1 MIVMDKSAID
11 QYLEGLK
18 TQLLNKDNWKQIV
31 LSRNWAR
38 LAPNEAGVYVLRRGE
53 QSLYVGETG
62 NLRGRML
69 DLLDS
74 RQHSVRR
81 TLGARL
87 YGDQEGFVKATPSR
101 KFPPQFEQLM
111 NEYITSNLMVAYVV
125 VPLGRKELEELVDK
139 SMGDSEHWLNKR
151 SKRKVFGKAGQESSL
166 LK

>member
-1 MIVMDKSAID
+1 MNKIEID
-11 QYLEGLK
+11 QYLEALRE
-18 TQLLNKDNWKQIV
+18 QLLDDNNWKQIV
-31 LSRNWAR
+31 LTRKWAR
-38 LAPNEAGVYVLRRGE
+38 LAPDKAGVYALKRGE
-53 QSLYVGETG
+53 QLLYVGETG
-62 NLRGRML
+62 NLHGRML

-101 KFPPQFEQLM
+101 KFPPQFEQLL

-139 SMGDSEHWLNKR
+139 SMGDSEHRLNKR
-151 SKRKVFGKAGQESSL
+151 SKRKGFGKAGEESSL